1 MGRLAVHNSGEL
13 EVEVT
18 AIGPVLLRPTIFRPG
33 VCTSP
38 AFHEAITGRGGS
50 GLEPEA
56 SCPFGDGVLII
67 AEVAQTHDGSL
78 GQAHA
83 FIDAAADSGA
93 DAIKFQTHIAAAES
107 TRDEPWRVP
116 FSRQDASRYDYWQ
129 RMEFTADQWAG
140 LAEHARERDVLF
152 VSSPFSAEAVR
163 LLDDVGVDIFK
174 VASGEVGH
182 VALLEDIIAT
192 GRPVIFSSGLSDFA
206 ELDTAVKMASKA
218 GVPHAV
224 LQCTTAYPC
233 PPERVGLNQI
243 QVLADRF
250 DCPVGL
256 SDHSGTIFPGLASV
270 ALGAAIIEIHVTFSR
285 AMFGPDVPASIT
297 FEQMKK
303 LVEGIRFLEVALAN
317 PVDRVN
323 VPGREELRGLFTRS
337 VALRH
342 DLPAGTVLSRED
354 LTLKKPGSGIPP
366 DDLDGLVGR
375 RLRRATAADRLLT
388 SSDLE
393 D

>member
-1 MGRLAVHNSGEL
+1 M
-13 EVEVT
+13 
-18 AIGPVLLRPTIFRPG
+18 
-33 VCTSP
+33 
-38 AFHEAITGRGGS
+38 
-50 GLEPEA
+50 EPEA
-56 SCPFGDGVLII
+56 PCPFGDGALII
-67 AEVAQTHDGSL
+67 AEVAQSHDGSL

-83 FIDAAADSGA
+83 FIDATADSGA
-93 DAIKFQTHIAAAES
+93 DAIKFQTHIAQAES

-129 RMEFTADQWAG
+129 RMEFTSAQWRG
-140 LAEHARERDVLF
+140 LAEHARERNLLF
-152 VSSPFSAEAVR
+152 VSSPFSPQSVS
-163 LLDDVGVDIFK
+163 LLDDLDVDIFK

-182 VALLEDIIAT
+182 LSLLEDIIDT
-192 GRPVIFSSGLSDFA
+192 GRPVIYSSGLSDFA
-206 ELDTAVKMASKA
+206 ELDAAVAMASDA
-218 GVPHAV
+218 AVAHAV

-256 SDHSGTIFPGLASV
+256 SDHSGTIFPGLAAV
-270 ALGAAIIEIHVTFSR
+270 ALGASILEIHVTFSR

-297 FEQMKK
+297 FEQLRD
-303 LVEGIRFLEVALAN
+303 LVEGVRFLEVALAN
-317 PVDRVN
+317 PVDRSV

-342 DLPAGTVLSRED
+342 DLPSGTVLSCED
-354 LTLKKPGSGIPP
+354 LALKKPGSGIPP
-366 DDLDGLVGR
+366 AALGDLVGR

-388 SSDLE
+388 LNDLE